1 MTEADIERI
10 VKEKAIKGYGIDP
23 LTILAIISAAIKLY
37 QIIKACKQ
45 TQNFLKSSARRKGLA
60 YKIFV
65 RNNFLNKLRDL
76 NVSDEVAQE
85 ILEELR
91 QEFIKE

>member
-23 LTILAIISAAIKLY
+23 FTIIAIITAAIKLY
-37 QIIKACKQ
+37 KLIQSCRQAQ
-45 TQNFLKSSARRKGLA
+45 SFLKSSAKRQGLA

-76 NVSDEVAQE
+76 NVSDEAAQE
-85 ILEELR
+85 ILEGLR
-91 QEFIKE
+91 QEFIKD